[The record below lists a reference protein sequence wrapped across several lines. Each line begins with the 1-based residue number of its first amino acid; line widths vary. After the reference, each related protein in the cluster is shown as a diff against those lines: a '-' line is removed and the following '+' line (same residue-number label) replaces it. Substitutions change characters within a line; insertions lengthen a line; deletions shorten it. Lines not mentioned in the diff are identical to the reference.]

1 MFFIVFLDNQLG
13 NQLYSTLFLPIADL
27 ICVVG
32 LFYKIGGHYHRSAER
47 EATRILPLSSTLPLV

>member
-32 LFYKIGGHYHRSAER
+32 LFYKIGGHYHHSAE
-47 EATRILPLSSTLPLV
+47 ILAMLQLLLSSVLPLV